1 LSETTIQRVGAAL
14 ALVGIGIA
22 TYITIADAG
31 GGAPACI
38 AGGHGCQTVADSSY
52 ADMGG
57 VAVSVIGIVGYVTLL
72 VSMLWPGDAGRFA
85 AASLSLIGFGFSI
98 YLTYLELAVIDAVCQ
113 WCVAS
118 AVVITAIF
126 ALSVYRLIR
135 FTGAEL
141 AAQGR
146 GG

>member
-1 LSETTIQRVGAAL
+1 LTERTIQRTGAAL
-14 ALVGIGIA
+14 ALVGVGIA
-22 TYITIADAG
+22 TYISIADAG

-52 ADMGG
+52 AHMGG
-57 VAVSVIGIVGYVTLL
+57 VAVSVIGIGGYVSLL
-72 VSMLWPGDAGRFA
+72 VAMLWPGDAGRFA

-98 YLTYLELAVIDAVCQ
+98 YLTYLELAVIDAICQ

-126 ALSVYRLIR
+126 ALSVTRLIR